1 MKIGHVIRNY
11 RKEKGF
17 TQEEMAN
24 RLGVSTPAVNKWE
37 NDVSLPDVTM
47 LMPLARLLG
56 ISVDTLLSFR
66 ENLTEEEVRVFIN
79 RLWEQLNQGE
89 HESAF
94 LELRRAVETYPNC
107 FSLMVLAAQAFEA
120 YYLVMP
126 QHKSAESKAFLH
138 TCFLHGLESEEE
150 RVRIGAAEALFNQAV
165 REEDYDGAES
175 YLRYFSIENPERK
188 RKQAFLYGKTGRM
201 EDACRTYEE
210 LLYTGCQT
218 ARMIFQNLYSL
229 AKEQGDMERAGF
241 LAEKHCELVRVYDM
255 GEYAEAA
262 TVLEYAIDVKNE
274 EMTMELL
281 ERLMN
286 CVDTLQTPKQSRLYG
301 HMQFNQT
308 DVSFTEQLRC
318 KLKQEFK
325 NDDRLS
331 FVRESPRFQKLVM

>member
-120 YYLVMP
+120 YYLRGNLPSLYCDMSHPSVYGAYLSACVHYASITGKRVSDTM
-126 QHKSAESKAFLH
+126 HK
-138 TCFLHGLESEEE
+138 
-150 RVRIGAAEALFNQAV
+150 
-165 REEDYDGAES
+165 
-175 YLRYFSIENPERK
+175 
-188 RKQAFLYGKTGRM
+188 M
-201 EDACRTYEE
+201 EGIDDEM
-210 LLYTGCQT
+210 LKV
-218 ARMIFQNLYSL
+218 I
-229 AKEQGDMERAGF
+229 KEIADEVVFG
-241 LAEKHCELVRVYDM
+241 
-255 GEYAEAA
+255 
-262 TVLEYAIDVKNE
+262 
-274 EMTMELL
+274 
-281 ERLMN
+281 
-286 CVDTLQTPKQSRLYG
+286 
-301 HMQFNQT
+301 
-308 DVSFTEQLRC
+308 
-318 KLKQEFK
+318 
-325 NDDRLS
+325 
-331 FVRESPRFQKLVM
+331 